1 MSQKRLGFLT
11 TLYITAM
18 GLSTAVASSVAV
30 PITQATSWQSLV
42 WVLTV
47 VCALALVIWVPNTR
61 HNHYLKKSS
70 SSNEN
75 KTSWY
80 KNGKVWAIMLFCGLQ
95 SLFVLY
101 HDDLASYHGDPSRH
115 QSSQCRNF
123 SICIHPDESSLLY
136 DHSKSHH
143 QPF

>member
-1 MSQKRLGFLT
+1 MNQNVLALDHP
-11 TLYITAM
+11 LYITAM

-30 PITQATSWQSLV
+30 PITQATSWQGLV
-42 WVLTV
+42 WLLTV
-47 VCALALVIWVPNTR
+47 VCALALVIWLPNAR

-95 SLFVLY
+95 SLLY
-101 HDDLASYHGDPSRH
+101 YTTMTWLPTMRPKPASVKPM
-115 QSSQCRNF
+115 QEF
-123 SICIHPDESSLLY
+123 
-136 DHSKSHH
+136 
-143 QPF
+143 